1 MGSLKN
7 GHVFANMLSF
17 PRLGLMG
24 AMPSK
29 PLEVSLLGS
38 SSSWGGGGIAAAAV
52 VAGEKVFALVVFGEK
67 NAAFVLVPAR
77 LHTYVVL
84 FWVGEEAARHH
95 LHEQACFLHSTPK
108 PACSNPSGTASL
120 PPPPLGSR
128 TSLGGGG

>member
-38 SSSWGGGGIAAAAV
+38 SLSSWGGGGIAAAAAMV
-52 VAGEKVFALVVFGEK
+52 VAGESLRSRRIWRKK
-67 NAAFVLVPAR
+67 
-77 LHTYVVL
+77 
-84 FWVGEEAARHH
+84 
-95 LHEQACFLHSTPK
+95 
-108 PACSNPSGTASL
+108 CSL
-120 PPPPLGSR
+120 RLGS
-128 TSLGGGG
+128 S

>member
-24 AMPSK
+24 AMPSTWI
-29 PLEVSLLGS
+29 VVVVG
-38 SSSWGGGGIAAAAV
+38 WRRHGGGGDGGGRSKSSLSSYLA
-52 VAGEKVFALVVFGEK
+52 KK

-128 TSLGGGG
+128 TSLGGGGG

>member
-38 SSSWGGGGIAAAAV
+38 SSSWGGGGIAAATVV
-52 VAGEKVFALVVFGEK
+52 VAGESLRSRRIWRKK
-67 NAAFVLVPAR
+67 
-77 LHTYVVL
+77 
-84 FWVGEEAARHH
+84 
-95 LHEQACFLHSTPK
+95 
-108 PACSNPSGTASL
+108 CSL
-120 PPPPLGSR
+120 RLGS
-128 TSLGGGG
+128 S